1 VRTARLWKRLLGVES
16 AVVEEVFLEGEGA
29 FTVFVARVRPEATER
44 SRCGRCKKR
53 SPLYDR
59 GSGPRRWRTLDLGTT
74 MTYLEADVPR
84 VTCSEH
90 GVCTAAVPWARHG
103 ARHTTSFE
111 DMCGW
116 LCAQAPGSSVAELM
130 RVTWRTTTA
139 IVERVVSDLAGRTDL
154 LEGLRRIG
162 IDEIAHRRGH
172 RYITCVIDH
181 DTGRLVWAREG
192 RNSET
197 LNQFFSDLGDKRARL
212 LTHVSADGAEWIHS
226 VVEARAPQALICLD
240 PFHIMQWVT
249 KALDGVRR
257 KMWRELQTTGTGSEI
272 KGARWALLKNP
283 LELTEDQRVSV
294 AVIAKTNRPL
304 YRAYL
309 LKEQMR
315 AAIAVKGAEGRAL
328 LGGWVAWAKRSRLP
342 EFAKLANTIERFRPY
357 IWNTMEQ
364 GLSNARSEATNTHL
378 RVLTRRSYGFHSPAA
393 LIAMAMLTRGG
404 LCPELPGRA

>member
-16 AVVEEVFLEGEGA
+16 AVIEEVFLEGVGLE
-29 FTVFVARVRPEATER
+29 TVFVARVHPQAKER
-44 SRCGRCKKR
+44 SRCGRCKRR

-59 GSGPRRWRTLDLGTT
+59 GDGPRRWRTLDLGHTKA
-74 MTYLEADVPR
+74 YLEADVPR

-90 GVCTAAVPWARHG
+90 GVCSAAVPWARHG
-103 ARHTTSFE
+103 TRHTTSFE
-111 DMCGW
+111 DMCAW
-116 LCAQAPGSSVAELM
+116 LLAEAPATSVAELL
-130 RVTWRTTTA
+130 RVTWRTTQA
-139 IVERVVSDLAGRTDL
+139 IVERVVADLAGRTEL
-154 LEGLRRIG
+154 LDGLRRIG
-162 IDEIAHRRGH
+162 IDEMAHRRGQ
-172 RYITCVIDH
+172 RYITCVVDH
-181 DTGRLVWAREG
+181 DTGRLVWAKEG
-192 RNSET
+192 RNAAT
-197 LNQFFSDLGDKRARL
+197 LEQFFSDLGEERAAA
-212 LTHVSADGAEWIHS
+212 LTHVSADGAEWIHT

-240 PFHIMQWVT
+240 PFHVMAWVT

-257 KMWRELQTTGTGSEI
+257 KLWRELQATGTGSEI
-272 KGARWALLKNP
+272 KGARWALLKSP
-283 LELTEDQRVSV
+283 LELNEDQRISV

-328 LGGWVAWAKRSRLP
+328 LGGWVAWAKRSQLP
-342 EFAKLANTIERFRPY
+342 EFKEVANTIERFRPY

-378 RVLTRRSYGFHSPAA
+378 RVLTPRAYGFHSPQA

-404 LCPELPGRA
+404 LRPELPGRT